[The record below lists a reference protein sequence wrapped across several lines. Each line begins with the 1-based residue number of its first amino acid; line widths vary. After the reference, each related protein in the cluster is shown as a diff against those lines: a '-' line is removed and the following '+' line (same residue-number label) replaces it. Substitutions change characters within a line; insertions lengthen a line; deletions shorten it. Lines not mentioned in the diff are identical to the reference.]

1 MFEGEIRWWIL
12 AQYTKRL
19 LFCLDLTFPS
29 GATEEKGKKKE
40 WLKGFWEFLS
50 CLPPDIVFACTYQ
63 TLGEMETKT
72 NTYSTHADVYTQT
85 YSCTKKKNILLGSLG
100 LSCCLILIHLQN

>member
-1 MFEGEIRWWIL
+1 MDSSTVHQ
-12 AQYTKRL
+12 ASPL
-19 LFCLDLTFPS
+19 LFGFNFPQWCNR
-29 GATEEKGKKKE
+29 GKRKKKKE

-85 YSCTKKKNILLGSLG
+85 YSCTKQKEYPPRIIRSVM
-100 LSCCLILIHLQN
+100 LSNSDPPTKLEHQ